1 MTSSSL
7 DERLAE
13 ATVGALELFGVYLGT
28 RLDLYRTLHDGGPQR
43 VEEFAKAAQ
52 VDPRYAREW
61 LEQQAVAG
69 LIEVDDPTRPADERR
84 YQLPGEHV
92 ATLLDEQH
100 AAHVAPFAELV
111 VGVAQTLDDVVVAYR
126 EGSGVPYERYGPSF
140 RQGQGAINR
149 PAFSIDL
156 TGAWLPAIPDVHAAL
171 CGPEATIADLGC
183 GVGWSTIALARAYP
197 QAHVIGVDSDAASIS
212 EAIGHAEQEGASAQF
227 IESDAAHLPRLGR
240 FDAILLLEC
249 LHDMARPGDT
259 LAACRAA
266 LKDGGSVIVVD
277 ENVASEFT
285 APGDLI
291 ERMMYGWSIGHC
303 LPASMAEQPSAALG
317 TALRPAVVHELAANA
332 GFASSEIVDVDAGF
346 FRVYR
351 LR

>member
-1 MTSSSL
+1 L

-28 RLDLYRTLHDGGPQR
+28 RLDLYRTLHDGGAQR
-43 VEEFAKAAQ
+43 AGDFARAAR

-69 LIEVDDPTRPADERR
+69 LIDVDDPSRPADERR
-84 YQLPGEHV
+84 YRLPAAHV
-92 ATLLDEQH
+92 GTLVDQH
-100 AAHVAPFAELV
+100 DAAHVAPFAEMV
-111 VGVAQTLDDVVVAYR
+111 VGVAQTLDDVAAAYR
-126 EGSGVPYERYGPSF
+126 DGTGVPYERYGASL
-140 RQGQGAINR
+140 RRGQGAINR
-149 PAFSIDL
+149 PAFSSDL

-171 CGPEATIADLGC
+171 ATPEATIADLGC

-197 QAHVIGVDSDAASIS
+197 QARVLGIDSDAASIS
-212 EAIGHAEQEGASAQF
+212 EAVAHAAEAGVSVQF
-227 IESDAAHLPRLGR
+227 IESDAAQLPRLGR
-240 FDAILLLEC
+240 FDAVFLLEC
-249 LHDMARPGDT
+249 LHDMARPEEA

-266 LKDGGSVIVVD
+266 LTDGGSVIVVD
-277 ENVASEFT
+277 ENVAAEFT
-285 APGDLI
+285 APGDLV

-317 TALRPAVVHELAANA
+317 TALRPAVVDQLAASA
-332 GFASSEIVDVDAGF
+332 GFAGCEIVDVDAGF

>member
-1 MTSSSL
+1 MTSGL

-28 RLDLYRTLHDGGPQR
+28 RLDLYRVLHESGPLR
-43 VEEFAKAAQ
+43 ADELATAAQ
-52 VDPRYAREW
+52 IHPRYAQEW

-69 LIEVDDPTRPADERR
+69 LIEVDDPARPADERR
-84 YQLPGEHV
+84 YQLPAAHV
-92 ATLLDEQH
+92 GTLLDEQDT
-100 AAHVAPFAELV
+100 AHLAPFAEMV
-111 VGVAQTLDDVVVAYR
+111 VSVAQTLDDVAAAYR
-126 EGSGVPYERYGPSF
+126 DGTGVPYDRYGASL

-149 PAFSIDL
+149 PAFSSDL
-156 TGAWLPAIPDVHAAL
+156 TGSWLPAIPDLHAAL
-171 CGPEATIADLGC
+171 SAPEATIADLGC
-183 GVGWSTIALARAYP
+183 GVGWSTIALARAYR
-197 QAHVIGVDSDAASIS
+197 QAHVIGVDNDAASVR
-212 EAIGHAEQEGASAQF
+212 EAIEHADDAGVSVQF
-227 IESDAAHLPRLGR
+227 VESDAAHLPRLGR

-249 LHDMARPGDT
+249 LHDMARPGET

-266 LKDGGSVIVVD
+266 LNDGGSVIVVD
-277 ENVASEFT
+277 ENVAAEFT
-285 APGDLI
+285 APGDLL

-317 TALRPAVVHELAANA
+317 TALRPGVVAELAHSA
-332 GFASSEIVDVDAGF
+332 GFAGSEIIDVDAGF

>member
-1 MTSSSL
+1 MTSSL

-43 VEEFAKAAQ
+43 VDEFAEAAQ

-69 LIEVDDPTRPADERR
+69 LIEVDDPARSASERR
-84 YQLPGEHV
+84 YRLPAEHV
-92 ATLLDEQH
+92 GALLDEQH
-100 AAHVAPFAELV
+100 AAHVAPFAEMV
-111 VGVAQTLDDVVVAYR
+111 VGVAQTLDDVAAAYR
-126 EGSGVPYERYGPSF
+126 DGTGVPFERYGARL

-149 PAFSIDL
+149 PAFSSDL
-156 TGAWLPAIPDVHAAL
+156 TGMWLPAIPDVHAAL
-171 CGPEATIADLGC
+171 GAPEATIADLGC

-197 QAHVIGVDSDAASIS
+197 QANVIGVDSDAASIT
-212 EAIGHAEQEGASAQF
+212 EAIEHAEQAGVNVQF
-227 IESDAAHLPRLGR
+227 VESDAAHLPRLGR

-249 LHDMARPGDT
+249 LHDMARPDET
-259 LAACRAA
+259 LAGCRAA

-277 ENVASEFT
+277 EKVASEFT

-303 LPASMAEQPSAALG
+303 LPASMADRPSAALG
-317 TALRPAVVHELAANA
+317 TALRPAVVDELAASA
-332 GFASSEIVDVDAGF
+332 GFAGSEIVDVDAGF